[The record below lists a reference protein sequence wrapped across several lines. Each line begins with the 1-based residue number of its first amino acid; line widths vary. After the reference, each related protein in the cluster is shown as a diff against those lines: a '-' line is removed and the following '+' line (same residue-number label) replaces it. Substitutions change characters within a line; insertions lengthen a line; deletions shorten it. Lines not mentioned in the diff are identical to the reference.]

1 MNSYGDKSSREYINV
16 FEGWKKDQDRFISID
31 DLAGLMKKIGRLI
44 NEGELQDIKRGINPT
59 DNSIFDLKE
68 YMNAMERRNKD

>member
-16 FEGWKKDQDRFISID
+16 FEGWKKDYDGFISID
-31 DLAGLMKKIGRLI
+31 DSAELMKKIGRLI